1 MPSQCEVHRESVNI
15 LRFLREHAD
24 SRGVV
29 RASQRILAEI
39 MGRPRLASTDRCTAW
54 STRSLLK
61 CYQKVGAVS

>member
-29 RASQRILAEI
+29 RASQRILAEEY
-39 MGRPRLASTDRCTAW
+39 GASE
-54 STRSLLK
+54 TRFH
-61 CYQKVGAVS
+61 